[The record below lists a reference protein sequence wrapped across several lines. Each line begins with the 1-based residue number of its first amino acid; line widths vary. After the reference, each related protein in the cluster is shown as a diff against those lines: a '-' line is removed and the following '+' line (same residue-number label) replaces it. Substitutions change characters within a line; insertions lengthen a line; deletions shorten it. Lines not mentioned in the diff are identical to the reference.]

1 MMRKEIK
8 WSWEEKQQKVFEK
21 LKKRFTTELVLVTL
35 DLDREMRVEA
45 DVSDFA
51 TEEILLM
58 KYKDKKWRPIF

>member
-1 MMRKEIK
+1 M
-8 WSWEEKQQKVFEK
+8 FEK

-35 DLDREMRVEA
+35 NLDREMRVEA
-45 DVSDFA
+45 DMSDFA